1 MRWII
6 WAGLTFFCWA
16 SLAAC
21 LQVSAP
27 SSPAPTGTAVP
38 PSQTPTAT
46 TVWFPP
52 TATFT
57 PLPTVTL
64 SITPTL
70 DTRPLYG
77 NLIFQDDFTQPENW
91 TLGKMSAGNVA
102 LGENELSLGVSQP
115 PGYLFSLRRAT
126 SLDDFYMEITAS
138 PSICR
143 GKDEYGLLLRVSP
156 ASDFYRFG
164 LNCAGE
170 ARLDRYL
177 AGQAASLHPPTPNG
191 VVPPG
196 APSSSRLAVWAIQRD
211 LRFYVNGVF
220 VFSIRDASLPK
231 GGLGLYARAAGPEA
245 VTVNFSDLTVYQAA
259 P

>member
-1 MRWII
+1 MRWILL
-6 WAGLTFFCWA
+6 AGLTFFC
-16 SLAAC
+16 LAGLTAC

-27 SSPAPTGTAVP
+27 LPPAPSSTAPP
-38 PSQTPTAT
+38 PSQTPTGT
-46 TVWFPP
+46 PVWFPP

-77 NLIFQDDFTQPENW
+77 DLIFQDDFSQPENW
-91 TLGKMSAGNVA
+91 TLGKMSAGSVA
-102 LGENELSLGVSQP
+102 LGKNELSLGISQP
-115 PGYLFSLRRAT
+115 PGYLYTMRRGT
-126 SLDDFYMEITAS
+126 TLDDFYLEITAS

-143 GKDEYGLLLRVSP
+143 GKDEYGVLLRVSP
-156 ASDFYRFG
+156 GSDFFRFG
-164 LNCAGE
+164 LTCAGE

-177 AGQAASLHPPTPNG
+177 AGQASSLHPPAPSG

-196 APSSSRLAVWAIQRD
+196 APSSSRLAVWAVQRD
-211 LRFYVNGVF
+211 LRFYVNSVF
-220 VFSIRDASLPK
+220 VFSIRDASLPT
-231 GGLGLYARAAGPEA
+231 GGLGLYARAAGPEV
-245 VTVNFSDLTVYQAA
+245 VTVNFSDLKVYQAA

>member
-1 MRWII
+1 MRWLL
-6 WAGLTFFCWA
+6 WAGLTILCLA
-16 SLAAC
+16 GLAAC
-21 LQVSAP
+21 LPKATALPPVP
-27 SSPAPTGTAVP
+27 SPTLLP

-46 TVWFPP
+46 TVWFPA

-70 DTRPLYG
+70 DIRPRYG
-77 NLIFQDDFTQPENW
+77 DLIFQDDFTQPENW
-91 TLGKMSAGNVA
+91 TLGKMTAGSIV
-102 LGENELSLGVSQP
+102 LGKNELSLGVSQP
-115 PGYLFSLRRAT
+115 PGYLYSLRRDT
-126 SLDDFYMEITAS
+126 NLDDFYVEVTAS

-156 ASDFYRFG
+156 ASDFFRFG
-164 LNCAGE
+164 LTCAGE

-177 AGQAASLHPPTPNG
+177 AGQASSSQPPTPNG
-191 VVPPG
+191 AIPPG
-196 APSSSRLAVWAIQRD
+196 APSSSRLAVWAVQRD

-220 VFSIRDASLPK
+220 VFSIRDASLPS
-231 GGLGLYARAAGPEA
+231 GGLGLYVRAAGPDA
-245 VTVNFSDLTVYQAA
+245 VTVNFSDLKVYQAA

>member
-1 MRWII
+1 MRWIF
-6 WAGLTFFCWA
+6 WAGVTFFCGA
-16 SLAAC
+16 ILTAC

-27 SSPAPTGTAVP
+27 LPPMPSNTPLP

-46 TVWFPP
+46 IVWFPP

-70 DTRPLYG
+70 DIRPRFG
-77 NLIFQDDFTQPENW
+77 DLIFQDDFTQPENW

-102 LGENELSLGVSQP
+102 LGKNELSLGVSQP
-115 PGYLFSLRRAT
+115 PGYLYSLRRDTA
-126 SLDDFYMEITAS
+126 LDDFYLEITAS

-143 GKDEYGLLLRVSP
+143 SKDEYGLLLRVSP
-156 ASDFYRFG
+156 NSEFFRFG
-164 LNCAGE
+164 LTCAGE

-177 AGQAASLHPPTPNG
+177 AGQAASLQPPAPNG
-191 VVPPG
+191 AIPPG
-196 APSSSRLAVWAIQRD
+196 APSSSRLAVWAVQRD

-220 VFSIRDASLPK
+220 VFSVRDASLP
-231 GGLGLYARAAGPEA
+231 GGGVGLYVRAAGPEM
-245 VTVNFSDLTVYQAA
+245 VTVNFSDLKVYQAG

>member
-1 MRWII
+1 MLYL
-6 WAGLTFFCWA
+6 AC
-16 SLAAC
+16 LAAC
-21 LQVSAP
+21 LPVTAP
-27 SSPAPTGTAVP
+27 MQLVPSTTVLP

-70 DTRPLYG
+70 DTRPHFGSLM
-77 NLIFQDDFTQPENW
+77 FQDDFTQPENW
-91 TLGKMSAGNVA
+91 TLGKMSAGSIA
-102 LGENELSLGVSQP
+102 PGKNELSLGVSQP
-115 PGYLFSLRRAT
+115 PGYLYSLRRNT
-126 SLDDFYMEITAS
+126 TLDDFYIEITAS

-143 GKDEYGLLLRVSP
+143 DKDEYGLLLRVSP
-156 ASDFYRFG
+156 NSDFFRFG

-177 AGQAASLHPPTPNG
+177 AGEASSPKPPAPNG

-196 APSSSRLAVWAIQRD
+196 APSSSRLGVWAVGRD
-211 LRFYVNGVF
+211 FRFYVNDIF
-220 VFSIRDASLPK
+220 LFSIRDASLPA
-231 GGLGLYARAAGPEA
+231 GGLGIYVRAAGLDA
-245 VTVNFSDLTVYQAA
+245 VTVNFSDLKVYQAA

>member
-1 MRWII
+1 M
-6 WAGLTFFCWA
+6 T
-16 SLAAC
+16 
-21 LQVSAP
+21 VPTNTAP
-27 SSPAPTGTAVP
+27 H

-46 TVWFPP
+46 IVWFPP

-57 PLPTVTL
+57 PLPTVTR
-64 SITPTL
+64 SITTTL
-70 DTRPLYG
+70 DTRPRYG

-91 TLGKMSAGNVA
+91 RLGKTSTGNIA
-102 LGENELSLGVSQP
+102 LGKNELSLGVSQP
-115 PGYLFSLRRAT
+115 PGYLYSLRRDT
-126 SLDDFYMEITAS
+126 TLDDFYIEITAS

-156 ASDFYRFG
+156 TSDFFRFG

-177 AGQAASLHPPTPNG
+177 AGQASSPQPPTPNG

-196 APSSSRLAVWAIQRD
+196 APSSSRLAVWAVQRD
-211 LRFYVNGVF
+211 LRFYVNDVF
-220 VFSIRDASLPK
+220 LFSIRDASLPE
-231 GGLGLYARAAGPEA
+231 GGIGLYVRATGTEA
-245 VTVNFSDLTVYQAA
+245 VTVNFSDLKVYQAA